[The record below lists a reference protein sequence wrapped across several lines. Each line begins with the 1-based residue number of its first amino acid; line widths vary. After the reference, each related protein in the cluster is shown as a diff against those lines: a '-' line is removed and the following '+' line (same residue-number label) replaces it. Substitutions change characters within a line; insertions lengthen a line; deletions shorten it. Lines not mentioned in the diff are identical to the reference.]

1 MTREQALR
9 KVMACLRM
17 AQSGSANSQEAAT
30 ALRHARV
37 LMDQYGLTEIDLNED
52 VMGFFSAKTRYRGGE
67 LPTSLIA
74 LACVVD
80 RMYGCMSIV
89 RMRHGATEVTFGGPP
104 AAAEVASYAFTVL
117 RRMLERDRTQYLA
130 RVRKAK
136 NRRERGELFA
146 SGWVRAV
153 RDRLPPMDLTQE
165 QTLTLERGFRA
176 KFGEMESTT
185 GKVIGKPSR
194 SDAAIRDVLNG
205 VLKGRQAHVA
215 PGLGTS
221 NSASDQLQLEHQA

>member
-1 MTREQALR
+1 MTRDQALR

-17 AQSGSANSQEAAT
+17 AQSGTANSQEAAT

-37 LMDQYGLTEIDLNED
+37 LMDQFGLTEIDLNED

-67 LPTSLIA
+67 LPVSLVS

-80 RMYGCMSIV
+80 RMYGCMSII
-89 RMRHGATEVTFGGPP
+89 RMRQGATEVTFGGPP

-117 RRMLERDRTQYLA
+117 RRMLERDRSQYLV

-146 SGWVRAV
+146 SGWVRAL
-153 RDRLPPMDLTQE
+153 RDRLPPLDLTQE
-165 QTLTLERGFRA
+165 QTQSLERAFHA
-176 KFGEMESTT
+176 KFGEMDSTT
-185 GKVIGKPSR
+185 GKAIGQPSR
-194 SDAAIRDVLNG
+194 SDAARRDVIHGL
-205 VLKGRQAHVA
+205 LKGRQAHVA
-215 PGLGTS
+215 PGLGST
-221 NSASDQLQLEHQA
+221 AAGADQLQLEHQA

>member
-17 AQSGSANSQEAAT
+17 AQSGTANSQEAAT

-67 LPTSLIA
+67 LPASLIS

-89 RMRHGATEVTFGGPP
+89 RMRQGATEVTFGGPP

-117 RRMLERDRTQYLA
+117 RRMLERDRTEYLA

-146 SGWVRAV
+146 FGWVRAV
-153 RDRLPPMDLTQE
+153 RDRLPPMDLTNE
-165 QTLTLERGFRA
+165 QTQALERGFRA
-176 KFGEMESTT
+176 KFGEMKSTT

-194 SDAAIRDVLNG
+194 SEASYRDVING
-205 VLKGRQAHVA
+205 VLRGRHAHVA
-215 PGLGTS
+215 PGLGGTG
-221 NSASDQLQLEHQA
+221 SASEQLQLEQQA